1 MASLAFLYH
10 KRPNGSASK
19 RRSTPRLGLIV
30 ATAGPVLPFEPK
42 LAIIRRRLRRNRL
55 RMQRRVKVGRL
66 RVLNMFIAPN
76 QVAHVS
82 RDRPVIPVAHC
93 PKRVQKQ
100 AARYANTKADYFVL
114 VALFSVGNFVV
125 KRLTFSPLDLAW
137 RRHNCKNRISDS
149 NRSPTLLTI
158 PRRRSRG
165 TANMDRI
172 LR

>member
-30 ATAGPVLPFEPK
+30 ATAGPALPFEPK

-82 RDRPVIPVAHC
+82 RDRSVIPVAHC
-93 PKRVQKQ
+93 QKRVKKQ
-100 AARYANTKADYFVL
+100 AARYANAKADYFVL
-114 VALFSVGNFVV
+114 VALFSVGNFVE
-125 KRLTFSPLDLAW
+125 KRLTFSPLDFAW
-137 RRHNCKNRISDS
+137 RRHNCRNSISDS
-149 NRSPTLLTI
+149 NRSPTFFE
-158 PRRRSRG
+158 RS
-165 TANMDRI
+165 
-172 LR
+172 